1 MIGLLSFNLDTLACV
16 LVSVALI
23 VKLPSP
29 LSSIVTLSPCVNLAT
44 VALIVTSPFALTTAL
59 VPCPSLKV
67 KLSPGLIT
75 VLAVASS
82 PCFNWKPDFAI
93 ASATALL
100 VVKPVAVAMEVTEPV
115 ASATVISPVLAA
127 TVWVFKCSP
136 SVGVTVIKSLP
147 LTSTASFAVSFTSFL
162 VTLT

>member
-1 MIGLLSFNLDTLACV
+1 MTGLFVALDTLACV

-44 VALIVTSPFALTTAL
+44 AALIVTSPFALTTAL

-100 VVKPVAVAMEVTEPV
+100 VVKPVAVAMEVTAPVVSVTAIVPVLVPISNLLSLALVVIKLPV
-115 ASATVISPVLAA
+115 APT
-127 TVWVFKCSP
+127 TDKR
-136 SVGVTVIKSLP
+136 
-147 LTSTASFAVSFTSFL
+147 
-162 VTLT
+162 

>member
-16 LVSVALI
+16 LVPVALI
-23 VKLPSP
+23 VKLPFP
-29 LSSIVTLSPCVNLAT
+29 LSLIVTLSPPVKLAT
-44 VALIVTSPFALTTAL
+44 FALIVTSPFALTTAL

-100 VVKPVAVAMEVTEPV
+100 VVKPSVVGVVTAPV
-115 ASATVISPVLAA
+115 ASVTVISPVLAA